1 MPVPPGGK
9 PQFRSAPTGLLTIG
23 IAAFLNGLLMETGTG
38 FPVDVDGQIDYDV
51 IVGGHE
57 AVPLPPFSPP
67 ALLFHVANGGPFMH
81 HREAVQPLIHQGTG
95 INPSRVAVFR
105 EGLITVHGN
114 ETEDNKGGL
123 RLSLYRPPKRA
134 GE

>member
-1 MPVPPGGK
+1 
-9 PQFRSAPTGLLTIG
+9 LLTIG

-38 FPVDVDGQIDYDV
+38 FPVDGQIDYDV

-57 AVPLPPFSPP
+57 AVPLPPLSPP